1 MSDTPSL
8 SKILQYLDDLNFS
21 QLENVKVLG
30 NGLGRP
36 DLMEIS
42 DLDTAAAAVAE
53 LLETDARA
61 AAVLNVYWKTRPKS
75 GSN

>member
-8 SKILQYLDDLNFS
+8 SEILQYLDDLNFS

-42 DLDTAAAAVAE
+42 DLDAAAAAVEE

-61 AAVLNVYWKTRPKS
+61 ASVLNVYWKTRPKS